1 MPSPGHIALVT
12 GLVSTSYFAFGNIA
26 NAYVGVMAATAR
38 GQTNIPVVDR
48 LALWNFAFHAGR
60 RHLGGAGAVSTLA
73 LATSAYL
80 TGPRPLRDVF
90 GIGAIAAFSIAAFT
104 LLILMPVNNDLIA
117 TLQAASV
124 KPMEPKEEKRVLDQ
138 LDKWRSLHR
147 VRIVLGLV
155 PWLASATALLASD
168 AMIKCADRL

>member
-1 MPSPGHIALVT
+1 MPSPGHIALLT

-26 NAYVGVMAATAR
+26 NAYTGVMPATAR
-38 GQTNIPVVDR
+38 GQTTLPVVDR

-60 RHLGGAGAVSTLA
+60 KHLGGAGGVSTLA

-80 TGPRPLRDVF
+80 AGPRPLRNVF
-90 GIGAIAAFSIAAFT
+90 GIGAIAAFSVAAFT
-104 LLILMPVNNDLIA
+104 FIVLMPVNNDLMA

-124 KPMEPKEEKRVLDQ
+124 KPMEPKEENRVLNQ

-155 PWLASATALLASD
+155 AWLASVTALLASD
-168 AMIKCADRL
+168 AAIKL